1 MELKTQNIEEARA
14 EATLHY
20 LRGKLPGVLRQR
32 YEDAVVAENV
42 EEAAEAARAYRNALL
57 DESDSMMVSDRP
69 NVNEQEWR
77 TYRQELRDI
86 PLQEGFPLNIEFP
99 VKPE

>member
-1 MELKTQNIEEARA
+1 MEFKTQNIEEARA
-14 EATLHY
+14 EATLQY
-20 LRGKLPGVLRQR
+20 LRGKLPGVLRKR
-32 YEDAVVAENV
+32 YEDAVEAEDV
-42 EEAAEAARAYRNALL
+42 EAAAEAARAYRNKLL
-57 DESDSMMVSDRP
+57 EETDSMMVSDRP

-86 PLQEGFPLNIEFP
+86 TLQEGFPMDIEFP

>member
-1 MELKTQNIEEARA
+1 MEFKTQNIEEARA
-14 EATLHY
+14 EATLQY

-32 YEDAVVAENV
+32 YDDAVAAENI
-42 EEAAEAARAYRNALL
+42 EEAAETARAYRNALL
-57 DESDSMMVSDRP
+57 DESDAMMVSDRP

-86 PLQEGFPLNIEFP
+86 TLQEGFPMDIEFP